1 MRNIIV
7 DKRMLFWELDVS
19 LACPRISVP
28 DAMKGLVNGK
38 GMHSWVRST
47 ESVK

>member
-38 GMHSWVRST
+38 GSILGFAVLNP
-47 ESVK
+47 